1 VFQFLGVF
9 NNLVERVNMDNSNLP
24 VVNDVQVEAVDKDNK
39 SKLRKLTIVILAL
52 EPIIILLMTIG
63 LFFAV
68 ESNRYMLEPSGI
80 PLRSEIGGYL
90 FVSLCFA
97 FPILGI
103 LGVVLGSIGYRN
115 KKWSDYK
122 GIFTSSIAIL
132 IICGSCLCLLILGM
146 LGS

>member
-1 VFQFLGVF
+1 M
-9 NNLVERVNMDNSNLP
+9 ENSNLP
-24 VVNDVQVEAVDKDNK
+24 VSDNIQINEVK
-39 SKLRKLTIVILAL
+39 TDNNKKLRTFTIIILVL
-52 EPIIILLMTIG
+52 QPIIILLMTIG
-63 LFFAV
+63 LFYAL

-80 PLRSEIGGYL
+80 PLRSEIGVYL

-103 LGVVLGSIGYRN
+103 LGVVLGSIGYKN

-122 GIFTSSIAIL
+122 GIFTSSIVTL
-132 IICGSCLCLLILGM
+132 ITCGSCLCLLILGF